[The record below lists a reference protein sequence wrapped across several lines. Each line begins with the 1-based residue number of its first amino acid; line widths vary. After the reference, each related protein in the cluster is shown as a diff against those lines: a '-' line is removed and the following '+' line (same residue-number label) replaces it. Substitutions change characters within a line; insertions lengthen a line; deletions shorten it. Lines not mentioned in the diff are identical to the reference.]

1 MERSRMSGESLMVRR
16 AEVGATRRMVQ
27 GALKEKDVV
36 GEVNGHQPLW
46 TLYTVSGDVT
56 LEISR

>member
-1 MERSRMSGESLMVRR
+1 MMV
-16 AEVGATRRMVQ
+16 E

-36 GEVNGHQPLW
+36 GEVNGHAPLC
-46 TLYTVSGDVT
+46 TLRTKGDDVT

>member
-1 MERSRMSGESLMVRR
+1 MSGESLMVRR